1 MKTTHFT
8 LFILCLMAITAV
20 QAQQPPA
27 LVKTTTAQ
35 LMELSPTREV
45 AAYTKARY
53 ITNIKVETDG
63 RVMEIADVGA
73 VVPAGESLGLI
84 ADENYALR
92 LTELNNAIKSQQ
104 ANLEYLQSESQRLGS
119 LQAQNLTSQT
129 AIDKNQADLKT
140 ARADLAQARSRYQQL
155 TKDIERLN
163 LTAPFDAIITA
174 QHAQP
179 GQWLNAGE
187 QFMEL
192 MSAGQTEIIAQVPL
206 RLKQHIVAGQLWD
219 YQTLE
224 GQQGQARV
232 IRFIPAATSNS
243 RQIQVHLEDTRQTLI
258 PGEPIRLAA
267 PEALPESHVVVP
279 RDALVLRGTGI
290 HVFVIKEDVAHQVS
304 VTTGLAQGE
313 WIAINGDI
321 EADDVVVI
329 RGNERLRDQQPV
341 TIQP

>member
-1 MKTTHFT
+1 
-8 LFILCLMAITAV
+8 MAFTAV
-20 QAQQPPA
+20 HAQQPPA
-27 LVKTTTAQ
+27 LVKTATAQ

-63 RVMEIADVGA
+63 RVMDIADVGS

-104 ANLEYLQSESQRLGS
+104 ANLDYLQSESQRLAS
-119 LQAQNLTSQT
+119 LQAQKLTSQT

-155 TKDIERLN
+155 TQDIERLN
-163 LTAPFDAIITA
+163 LTAPFDAIVTT
-174 QHAQP
+174 QYAQP

-206 RLKQHIVAGQLWD
+206 RLKQHIVTGQLWD

-267 PEALPESHVVVP
+267 PEALPKEHVVVP
-279 RDALVLRGTGI
+279 RDALVLRGSGI
-290 HVFVIKEDVAHQVS
+290 HVFVIREDVAHQVS
-304 VTTGLAQGE
+304 VTTGLAEGD
-313 WIAINGDI
+313 WIAVNGAI
-321 EADDVVVI
+321 QAGDVVVI
-329 RGNERLRDQQPV
+329 RGNERLRDQQSV